1 MTVIL
6 GLNAYHADASAAV
19 CIDGSIVSAC
29 EEERFSRIKHES
41 GLPSRAIDWCLK
53 NAGLKISEVDHIA
66 INSNPKAH
74 LRKKFLYLISNKT
87 NLKFIQERF
96 QNKMKRSNIRN
107 TINSLYPGERIN
119 AEFHYIEHHLAHLA
133 SAFYASPFKR
143 SLILSVDGFGDF
155 ASAAWALGNQ
165 TNINIHKKVY
175 FPHSL
180 GVFYT
185 SITQFLGFPNYGDEY
200 KVMGLAPYG
209 KPKFIEEMRQIV
221 LLQNNGT
228 FKLNLKYFDHTKKHI
243 PTKWDGGSPFLGK
256 HFSESLKDLLGSP
269 RSSKSKIVQR
279 HMDIAHSAQ
288 LMYEEALFNMLNKS
302 KDKYPDEDNLCI
314 AGGCGANSV
323 ANGKIT
329 KLTHFKN
336 VYVQAA
342 AGDAGG
348 ALGSALEVWHSL
360 GKERCSP
367 MGASYY
373 GPSFSKDEVHKFI
386 NNKLESNLL
395 SNENLIINTI
405 GDKEIPNEDQFLK
418 VVSNY
423 IENGYVI
430 GWFEGKL
437 EWGPRALGHRSIICD
452 PRRKDMKDILNKKIK
467 RRESFRPFAPSVLKE
482 KVKDW
487 FVINTESDTN
497 VPYMMKVYPIKKE
510 KRSLIPAVC
519 HVDGTGRLQSVT
531 ERDNGRYYRLIK
543 TFYEKTSIPMILN
556 TSFNENEP
564 IVNNLEEAF
573 NCFLRT
579 KMDIIVLEDKIVR
592 RI

>member
-6 GLNAYHADASAAV
+6 GLNAYHADASAVV
-19 CIDGSIVSAC
+19 CVDGSIISAC
-29 EEERFSRIKHES
+29 EEERFSRVKHES
-41 GLPSRAIDWCLK
+41 GFPFRAIDWCLH
-53 NAGLKISEVDHIA
+53 NAGLKISEVEHIA
-66 INSNPKAH
+66 INSNPRAH
-74 LRKKFLYLISNKT
+74 FAKKIVYLMSKKP

-96 QNKMKRSNIRN
+96 QNKRKRSNIKN
-107 TINSLYPGERIN
+107 IIKNAYPEEVIK
-119 AEFHYIEHHLAHLA
+119 AEFHFIEHHLAHLA

-155 ASAAWALGNQ
+155 ASAAYALGNETKIKIQ
-165 TNINIHKKVY
+165 KKVY

-209 KPKFIEEMRQIV
+209 KPKYMQEMRQIL
-221 LLQNNGT
+221 LLQDNGT
-228 FKLNLKYFDHTKKHI
+228 FKLNLKYFDHTTKHI
-243 PTKWDGGSPFLGK
+243 PIKWNGGSPVLGK
-256 HFSESLKDLLGSP
+256 HYGDSLIDLFGEP
-269 RSSKSKIVQR
+269 RSSKEEILQR

-288 LMYEEALFNMLNKS
+288 LMYEEALFNMLNKVNES
-302 KDKYPDEDNLCI
+302 YPYEDNLCI

-323 ANGKIT
+323 ANGKISAKT
-329 KLTHFKN
+329 NFKN
-336 VYVQAA
+336 VYIQAA

-360 GKERCSP
+360 GKDRCP
-367 MGASYY
+367 QMGASYF
-373 GPSFSKDEVHKFI
+373 GPSFSLIEVDQFIKNKF
-386 NNKLESNLL
+386 KSNVLDQ
-395 SNENLIINTI
+395 ENFIVNTI
-405 GDKEIPNEDQFLK
+405 GDNEIANEDQFLK
-418 VVSNY
+418 VICEF
-423 IENGYVI
+423 IENGFVI

-482 KVKDW
+482 KVIDW
-487 FVINTESDTN
+487 FEINNKSDTN
-497 VPYMMKVYPIKKE
+497 VPYMMKVYPIKKI
-510 KRSLIPAVC
+510 KRNLIPAVC
-519 HVDGTGRLQSVT
+519 HVDGTGRLQTVT
-531 ERDNGRYYRLIK
+531 EKDNGRYYRLIK
-543 TFYEKTSIPMILN
+543 TFYERTNIPMILN

-564 IVNNLEEAF
+564 IVSNLEEAF
-573 NCFLRT
+573 NCFIRT
-579 KMDIIVLEDKIVR
+579 KMDVIVLENKMIR